1 MKILYQKD
9 TLMSNKKVSNW
20 IDNAVI
26 LMAIERLKLSKNC
39 RETSIAITKLEE
51 ALMWIQKRD
60 ENFRNSGYE
69 ITWEV

>member
-1 MKILYQKD
+1 MKILDQKD

-39 RETSIAITKLEE
+39 
-51 ALMWIQKRD
+51 
-60 ENFRNSGYE
+60 
-69 ITWEV
+69 